1 MSDTGE
7 LMTFQRK
14 EYQET
19 ALGFLKTYLE
29 TARVHGAKSA
39 FEKVTKEIGQAR
51 TYKELP
57 SLPETPYICLRIP
70 TGGGKTYMAA
80 RSASIASDMY
90 LEDEY
95 PVILWLVPTNVIREQ
110 TLETLK
116 KPNHPNREALMEA
129 FKGQVKVLD
138 ISEFTQIRP
147 QDLRDRA
154 CVVVGTFASLRVK
167 DTDGRKVYAH
177 NEHLEPHFVNVPV
190 GIEGLETI
198 EEGADKGKPKF
209 SFRNLLTIHRPLVI
223 VDESQNAATKLMHE
237 VFERIQPE
245 CVFEF
250 TATPT
255 PNSNIL
261 YNVSASQL
269 KHEQMIKLPIVLT
282 EHQTWEEAVQDSLLT
297 RNKLAEIAKKEPD
310 FVRPIVLIQAEQ
322 QGREVTVEVV
332 EKFLMETCK
341 LPRERIAI
349 ATGKQR
355 ELDGVNLFD
364 PENKIEAIIT
374 MEALKEGWDCS
385 FAYVFCSV
393 ATVHSKKDVEQ
404 LLGRV
409 LRMPYARERAHVELN
424 RAYAHVSSVSWKN
437 AAELMEDRLV
447 DMGFDKLEAEQYTQV
462 QLPVSNQPVEFKP
475 QEPIVFVL
483 RESPDLTQFDLLE
496 RSQIKIE
503 TGKDNRVL
511 VRVSGA
517 VSTELEK
524 KLIASVQE
532 EDRPKVSATIDT
544 YRKRPKHLLSPAER
558 GEPFLVPQLTLL
570 QDGEPE
576 LAEYVLDDH
585 LWNILD
591 YPAELTET
599 DFKIEEK
606 AATYEFDIQGE
617 KLTYKFLGKQLPL
630 DFADTETGLT
640 ELQLTRWLEPRL
652 RQPNIRPE
660 NLLEFTRKT
669 LKYLMNERKLSLVT
683 LVRARF
689 QLLKAMGM
697 KIKEHQIADSKSNYQ
712 ALLFEGKTTAE
723 TTFDYSFKFDPNSYP
738 ANDFYDGR
746 YQFAKHYY
754 GKRVAAF
761 DSNDELECAKAIDEC
776 EEVKYWVRNL
786 VHDTWGFRLPLSNGK
801 FFYPDFVAML
811 NDGKIFVIEYKGAHL
826 IDSSQEKVNIGELW
840 EEKSDKK
847 ALFLLAVEKDNKGRD
862 VKKQVEDK
870 INGK

>member
-1 MSDTGE
+1 
-7 LMTFQRK
+7 MTFQRK
-14 EYQET
+14 EYQES
-19 ALGFLKTYLE
+19 ALGILKDYLE
-29 TARVHGAKSA
+29 SARVHGAA
-39 FEKVTKEIGQAR
+39 EGFAR
-51 TYKELP
+51 ITRDLELSRPYKPLP
-57 SLPETPYICLRIP
+57 PLPETPYLCIRIP

-80 RSASIASDMY
+80 RSASIASNIY

-95 PVILWLVPTNVIREQ
+95 PVILWLVPTNVIRQQ
-110 TLETLK
+110 TLETLQ
-116 KPNHPNREALMEA
+116 KPNHPNREALMDA

-154 CVVVGTFASLRVK
+154 CVVLGTFASLRVK

-177 NEHLEPHFVNVPV
+177 NEHLEPHFVNLPA

-198 EEGADKGKPKF
+198 EEGADKGKPKY
-209 SFRNLLTIHRPLVI
+209 SFRNLLTLHRPLVI

-237 VFERIQPE
+237 VFERIQPA

-282 EHQTWEEAVQDSLLT
+282 EHQTWGEAIQDAILT
-297 RNKLAEIAKKEPD
+297 RNKLTEIALKEPD
-310 FVRPIVLIQAEQ
+310 FVRPIVLIQAEEK
-322 QGREVTVEVV
+322 GREVTVDVV
-332 EKFLMETCK
+332 EKFLMETCRI
-341 LPRERIAI
+341 PRERIAI
-349 ATGKQR
+349 ATGTQR

-364 PENKIEAIIT
+364 PDNKIEAVIT
-374 MEALKEGWDCS
+374 IEALKEGWDCS

-409 LRMPYARERAHVELN
+409 LRMPYARERVHTELN
-424 RAYAHVSSVSWKN
+424 RAYAHVSSTSWTK
-437 AAELMEDRLV
+437 AAEQMEDCLV

-462 QLPVSNQPVEFKP
+462 QLPVSTEPVIFKP
-475 QEPIVFVL
+475 QEPVVFIL
-483 RESPDLTQFDLLE
+483 TEEPDLSKFDLVE
-496 RSQIKIE
+496 RSQLKIE
-503 TGKDNRVL
+503 TGSDNRL
-511 VRVSGA
+511 LLRVSGN
-517 VSTELEK
+517 VTPELEK
-524 KLIASVQE
+524 KIIASVQQ
-532 EDRPKVSATIDT
+532 EDRHKVSEAIAQ
-544 YRKRPKHLLSPAER
+544 YHIHPKRPLSPAER
-558 GEPFLVPQLTLL
+558 GEPFIVPQLTLF

-606 AATYEFDIQGE
+606 ASTYEFDIKGE

-630 DFADTETGLT
+630 DFSDTESGLT
-640 ELQLTRWLEPRL
+640 DLQLTRWLEPRL

-669 LKYLMNERKLSLVT
+669 LKQLLDQRKISLVT

-689 QLLKAMGM
+689 QLLKAMAA
-697 KIKEHQIADSKSNYQ
+697 KIKEYQVKDSKSNYQ
-712 ALLFEGKTTAE
+712 ALLFGDNTTAE
-723 TTFDYSFKFDPNSYP
+723 TTYDYSFKFDPNSYP
-738 ANDFYDGR
+738 ASDFYHGR
-746 YQFAKHYY
+746 YQFNKHYY
-754 GKRVAAF
+754 GNVIGAF
-761 DSNDELECAKAIDEC
+761 DTEEELECAKAIDQC
-776 EEVKYWVRNL
+776 NEVKYWVRNL
-786 VHDTWGFRLPLSNGK
+786 VHDTWAFRLPLSNGK
-801 FFYPDFVAML
+801 FFYPDFVALL
-811 NDGKIFVIEYKGAHL
+811 NDGRIFVIEYKGEHL
-826 IDSSQEKVNIGELW
+826 IEFSQEKKNIG
-840 EEKSDKK
+840 DKWAETSNNK
-847 ALFLLAVEKDNKGRD
+847 ALFLMAVKHDEKGRD
-862 VKKQVEDK
+862 VYRQIEDK
-870 INGK
+870 VK